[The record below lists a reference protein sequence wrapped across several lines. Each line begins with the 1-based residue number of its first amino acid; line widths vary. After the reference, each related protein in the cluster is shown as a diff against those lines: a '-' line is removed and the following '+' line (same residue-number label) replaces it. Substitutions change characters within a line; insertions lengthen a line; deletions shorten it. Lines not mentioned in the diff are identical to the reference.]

1 MKDNMWEERLK
12 DNNFQNWLINMLH
25 DIKSEIVSEVKQII
39 REKEKP
45 AIKKWVKSADVK
57 KLLNVSHGKLQ
68 TMRNNKTIS
77 FTRIG
82 GTLYYNVEDI
92 QRMMEEHSE

>member
-1 MKDNMWEERLK
+1 
-12 DNNFQNWLINMLH
+12 MLY

-45 AIKKWVKSADVK
+45 GVKKWIKSAEVK

-68 TMRNNKTIS
+68 MMRNNKTIS

-92 QRMMEEHSE
+92 ERMLEENSA

>member
-12 DNNFQNWLINMLH
+12 DNYFQNWLINMLH